1 MKASTWVWQSMDGIS
16 LLARLVG
23 RSLMVA
29 GFVFV
34 VIVVG
39 IANRNPGVLAGLR
52 AGLPEL
58 AQVVT
63 AIEARVFREE
73 QELPA
78 EDPLPDVVQAVAEEP
93 LNSRMRGAME
103 YVSRRYRVAAPA
115 LEPVFVAVQSAA
127 RDLRL
132 DPLLILAV
140 IGVESAYNPFA
151 QSVAGAQGL
160 MQVIPRYHIDKLPG
174 IPEPAA
180 FFDPVVNVHV
190 GARVLGESIRRY
202 GGIEEG
208 LQQFAGALDD
218 PERRYAAKVLAERQR
233 LEAAASRRAG
243 V

>member
-1 MKASTWVWQSMDGIS
+1 MKASTWVWQAMDGIS

-29 GFVFV
+29 GFVFI

-39 IANRNPGVLAGLR
+39 IANQNPGVLAGLR
-52 AGLPEL
+52 AGVPEL
-58 AQVVT
+58 TGLVT
-63 AIEARVFREE
+63 AIEDHLFRKA
-73 QELPA
+73 QEPPA
-78 EDPLPDVVQAVAEEP
+78 EEALPDVVQAVAEEP
-93 LNSRMRGAME
+93 LNPRMQGAMD
-103 YVSRRYRVAAPA
+103 YVSRRYHVAGDA
-115 LEPVFVAVQSAA
+115 LQPVFLAVQAAA

-140 IGVESAYNPFA
+140 IGVESAFNPFA
-151 QSVAGAQGL
+151 QSVSGAQGL
-160 MQVIPRYHIDKLPG
+160 MQVIPRYHVDKLPG

-202 GGIEEG
+202 GGVEEG

-233 LEAAASRRAG
+233 LEAAAIRRAG